1 MTRPARRALRTR
13 ALAAAGALAL
23 VPATLAG
30 CGGQAQE
37 VRDAGAYAERVNRV
51 QARFEQDL
59 GTLNAA
65 ADRAEDRRDVQAAV
79 RRLSERIDGVQGELR
94 AIDPPPVAARPHAQL
109 IAAFGRWKA
118 PLEAFRRALRDRDS
132 RATLRAKSDFSTE
145 TTAVEQQV
153 NAAARQINDRLRSLA
168 D

>member
-1 MTRPARRALRTR
+1 MTRPARRAPRIR
-13 ALAAAGALAL
+13 ALAVAGVLAV
-23 VPATLAG
+23 VPPALAG
-30 CGGQAQE
+30 CGGQAQQ
-37 VRDAGAYAERVNRV
+37 VRDAGVYAERVNQV
-51 QARFEQDL
+51 QARFERDL

-65 ADRAEDRRDVQAAV
+65 ADRAEDRRDVQTAV
-79 RRLSERIDGVQGELR
+79 RRLSRRIDGVQAELR
-94 AIDPPPVAARPHAQL
+94 AITPPAVAADPHARL

-118 PLEAFRRALRDRDS
+118 PLEAFRRALRDRDP

-153 NAAARQINDRLRSLA
+153 NTAARQINDRLRSLA

>member
-13 ALAAAGALAL
+13 ALATGAALAL
-23 VPATLAG
+23 TAPALAG

-51 QARFEQDL
+51 QARFETDL
-59 GTLNAA
+59 QALNAA
-65 ADRAEDRRDVQAAV
+65 ADRAEDRRDVQRAV
-79 RRLSERIDGVQGELR
+79 RRLSQRIDGVQAELR
-94 AIDPPPVAARPHAQL
+94 AVRPPAVAAQPHARL

-132 RATLRAKSDFSTE
+132 RATLRAKSDFSTA
-145 TTAVEQQV
+145 TTTVEQQV